1 MVKTIAMRVEHLQLD
16 ILDTQDVHKI
26 LNFGTHRISDFQDE
40 PASRANIPKSESF
53 LVPNGS

>member
-1 MVKTIAMRVEHLQLD
+1 MVKTIAMRVEHLLD

-26 LNFGTHRISDFQDE
+26 LNFGTHRISDFQE
-40 PASRANIPKSESF
+40 ESASRANSPKSDSF